1 VQPQRTQVAS
11 LDGGGARVIERLHGG
26 RLVEVGVGVGV
37 EGRGWGGVL
46 GLKVEGRVREMTKA
60 EVGGGIEG

>member
-1 VQPQRTQVAS
+1 
-11 LDGGGARVIERLHGG
+11 
-26 RLVEVGVGVGV
+26 LVEVGVGVGV